1 MYFSKFPVL
10 RYPVKSGDTFRLS
23 LARNL
28 LRRVGLSDGLKSVDA
43 AFVKYD
49 VLDGERPEHIA
60 DKLYGDPELHW
71 LVLLANEI
79 IDPYHDWY
87 KSDAAM
93 EEYLGRKYSGYHVY
107 FTDPQDRLLESP
119 QIDAGATL
127 VQGSLSAP
135 ITSYDPNMCRVGV
148 EVQGFSE
155 THPTT
160 IPIQSQVVEGSL
172 AGPTTARRFPL
183 YNPVGLGSILGLN
196 GNTIPIKIHKVEPQS
211 SSVRYFSTGSPL
223 NSENSVVVLDALGQE
238 GVTYTKSSSEGSL
251 GLTQEG
257 TGLRGVD
264 VAGGLNKT
272 FVLLNNGG
280 IRTWGHD
287 LAGGNPGVP
296 WRSLETFSY
305 PKTMKPVRAI
315 RCGTGAIGAGV
326 IHTDDTITL
335 WGKDQDPYFPRTGV
349 LDAPQG
355 LTGVNNMVLG
365 LYCGIVLFKDG
376 RGLTAWGSSAYA
388 VPYGLLNIP
397 STAQTAVQ
405 VSCNFSHAA
414 ALRSDGSVVCW
425 GRNIMGECNVPAGL
439 VATKVAAGIDRTYA
453 LRTDGTVVGWGRDV
467 SGAATGYVNFPPLV
481 ASLNNNVVDIACD
494 RSAQYFLRSDGK
506 LVYWGGVQGV
516 TPHIPTV
523 VELGDPSRIAKL
535 VAGGNHCVVLFT
547 DGSVKCFGFNWTG
560 EMNENLTGNVDLAET
575 YIGRYMG
582 ITDYSNNTYAVSN
595 RDHEMAENNKKRTIK
610 LLHPRF
616 KGLALEE
623 LDALLRV

>member
-43 AFVKYD
+43 AFVEYD

-79 IDPYHDWY
+79 MDPYHDWY

-93 EEYLGRKYSGYHVY
+93 EEYLGKKYSGYHVY

-127 VQGSLSAP
+127 VQGNLSAP
-135 ITSYDPNMCRVGV
+135 ITSYDSNMCRVGV
-148 EVQGFSE
+148 EVRGFSE
-155 THPTT
+155 THPT
-160 IPIQSQVVEGSL
+160 ILPRESQVVEGSL
-172 AGPTTARRFPL
+172 AGPTLMRYVPL
-183 YNPVGLGSILGLN
+183 YNPIGLGSILGLN
-196 GNTIPIKIHKVEPQS
+196 GDTIPIKIHRVEPQS
-211 SSVRYFSTGSPL
+211 SSVRYFATGSPL
-223 NSENSVVVLDALGQE
+223 NSEDSVVVLDALGQE

-257 TGLRGVD
+257 TGLRAVD

-287 LAGGNPGVP
+287 FSGGQLGQP
-296 WRSLETFSY
+296 WESNESFSY
-305 PKTMKPVRAI
+305 PKSMKPVRAI
-315 RCGTGAIGAGV
+315 RISSGVQPAGA

-335 WGKDQDPYFPRTGV
+335 WGKDVANNLGVGNYPR
-349 LDAPQG
+349 G
-355 LTGVNNMVLG
+355 LTGVNDLIIS
-365 LYCGIVLFKDG
+365 LYAGIALLKDG
-376 RGLTAWGSSAYA
+376 RGLTAWGTPSTQA
-388 VPYGLLNIP
+388 PGLLTIP
-397 STAQTAVQ
+397 SATQTAVQ

-414 ALRSDGSVVCW
+414 ALRSDGAVVCW
-425 GRNIMGECNVPAGL
+425 GRNNVGQCSVPAGL
-439 VATKVAAGIDRTYA
+439 VATKVATGIDRTYA

-481 ASLNNNVVDIACD
+481 ASLNNNVIDIACD

-547 DGSVKCFGFNWTG
+547 DGSVKCFGFNWSG

-582 ITDYSNNTYAVSN
+582 ITDYPNNTYAVSN